1 MSNGTKGTIISAMVV
16 ILAGTGVGLLVGGSK
31 DAPSA
36 VTVTKTEATDTSSTP
51 DDLTSTESTTPISP
65 TSGTYMSDL
74 LESGDITCGGDLG
87 EPTYAEQ
94 KTVGRKTFDFAVY
107 YSGLSGPDAN
117 KGDCAVP
124 AAAKTF
130 SSKVGFETPAG
141 TGAEYKATLELR
153 KNSNTGDTLW
163 SGELTGAGNPQSINA
178 KLEGV
183 NRIFFVL
190 KWIVDVS
197 DYDYTDLVFGDPRFE
212 P

>member
-16 ILAGTGVGLLVGGSK
+16 IVAGTGVGLLVGGSK

-51 DDLTSTESTTPISP
+51 DDLTSTESTTPSSD
-65 TSGTYMSDL
+65 TSGDYMSEL
-74 LESGDITCGGDLG
+74 LENDGITCGGDLADPTYG
-87 EPTYAEQ
+87 EP
-94 KTVGRKTFDFAVY
+94 KTIGRKTFEFTVY
-107 YSGLSGPDAN
+107 YTVTGPDAN

-130 SSKVGFETPAG
+130 RSEVGFESHEG
-141 TGAEYKATLELR
+141 TGGDYKATLELR
-153 KNSNTGDTLW
+153 GNSNTGDTLW
-163 SGELTGAGNPQSINA
+163 SGELTGAGDPQSIKAN
-178 KLEGV
+178 LEGV

-190 KWIVDVS
+190 KWNVDAS
-197 DYDYTDLVFGDPRFE
+197 GYTDLVFGDPKFV